1 MLITKTKVREFK
13 PITIKD
19 ISTYIA
25 TRHYF
30 RYQGVKRKQI
40 KLIVTKKHF

>member
-1 MLITKTKVREFK
+1 MLITRIEVGEFE

-19 ISTYIA
+19 IPTYIA

-30 RYQGVKRKQI
+30 RCQGVKRRQI
-40 KLIVTKKHF
+40 KLIATKKHF

>member
-1 MLITKTKVREFK
+1 MLITRIKAGKFGPT
-13 PITIKD
+13 TIKD
-19 ISTYIA
+19 IPTYIA

-30 RYQGVKRKQI
+30 RYQKVERRQI

>member
-1 MLITKTKVREFK
+1 MLITKIKVGEFE

-19 ISTYIA
+19 IPTYIA

-30 RYQGVKRKQI
+30 RYQGVKRRQI

>member
-1 MLITKTKVREFK
+1 MLITRTKIGEFK

-19 ISTYIA
+19 IPTYIA

-30 RYQGVKRKQI
+30 RCQGAKRKQI

>member
-1 MLITKTKVREFK
+1 MLIIRTKVGEFK
-13 PITIKD
+13 PITTKD
-19 ISTYIA
+19 IPTYIA

-30 RYQGVKRKQI
+30 RCQGAKRKQI

>member
-1 MLITKTKVREFK
+1 MLITKIKVGEFE

-19 ISTYIA
+19 IPTYIA

-30 RYQGVKRKQI
+30 AYQGVEGREK
-40 KLIVTKKHF
+40 KLITTKKTF

>member
-1 MLITKTKVREFK
+1 MLITRIKVGEFK

-19 ISTYIA
+19 IPTYIA

>member
-1 MLITKTKVREFK
+1 MLITRTKMGEFR

-19 ISTYIA
+19 IPTYIA
-25 TRHYF
+25 TRNYF
-30 RYQGVKRKQI
+30 RYQGAKRKQI